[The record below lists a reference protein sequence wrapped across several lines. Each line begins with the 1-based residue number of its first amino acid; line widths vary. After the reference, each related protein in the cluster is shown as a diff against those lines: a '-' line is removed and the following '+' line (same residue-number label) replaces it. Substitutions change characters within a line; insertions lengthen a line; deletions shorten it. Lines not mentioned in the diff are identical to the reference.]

1 MCYAGPSERSVKYVV
16 LKYFHNRPFTIH
28 MLRYAMAA
36 SPIPFPLPYW
46 DTSINDG
53 CVDREDSLKPI
64 LDKLEKENWL
74 SMGSVFNYNITA
86 YWKTRGD
93 EEELASKY
101 PNSGK
106 IIIHPV
112 DKAIIERHEKEDRE
126 LLNKI
131 CEEHRA
137 FIEQF
142 AKNE

>member
-53 CVDREDSLKPI
+53 YVDREDSLKPI

-74 SMGSVFNYNITA
+74 SMGSVFNY
-86 YWKTRGD
+86 
-93 EEELASKY
+93 EEVQRKPGFFRARMNLVISK
-101 PNSGK
+101 N
-106 IIIHPV
+106 
-112 DKAIIERHEKEDRE
+112 
-126 LLNKI
+126 
-131 CEEHRA
+131 
-137 FIEQF
+137 
-142 AKNE
+142 